1 MKLAY
6 FSPLNPQKSG
16 ISDYSEVLIPHL
28 SRHYDIDLWVNGI
41 TPNNPILRNNK
52 IINYKYNK
60 YWDKLRQYDAVI
72 YNLGNNPYFHAEMY
86 DIFLKHPG
94 LVILHDYVLYFLM
107 TGYYLDLKHDR
118 KQFIKE
124 FYYNYGVDG
133 ISSAKNIM
141 RKQESP
147 LQFRSPELYPLVR
160 RLIENAVGII
170 VHSESTR
177 NLIIQQ
183 GYPESNVVKI
193 NQVNYVTSNNNLKPQ
208 KSLIEMRR
216 KYGIFDGDILIS
228 SFGYVAPTKR
238 NLQIIEV
245 INEIISNHG
254 YPVKYLMVGEG
265 NYIDGLLNDK
275 IMKTGYIPINEFE
288 GLLSCSDIVVNMRN
302 PTMGET
308 SATLLRAMT
317 AGKPCIVT
325 DIAWFSELPDDAVM
339 KISPDVR
346 SEKKELK
353 EKLLLLMRDV
363 SKRNE
368 LGNNAR
374 NYALKYH
381 DPAMIAEDMRDF
393 INISTFM
400 RECNF
405 LNIYSE
411 LNLNY
416 LQEIGLT
423 KERGNLFKL
432 YLEFNSKRIREIG
445 LTD

>member
-28 SRHYDIDLWVNGI
+28 SRHYNIDLWVNGI
-41 TPNNPILRNNK
+41 TPNNPILRNYK
-52 IINYKYNK
+52 IINYKHNK
-60 YWDKLRQYDAVI
+60 YLDKLRQYDAVI

-94 LVILHDYVLYFLM
+94 LVILHDYVLYFLI
-107 TGYYLDLKHDR
+107 TGYYLDLKYDR

-133 ISSAKNIM
+133 ICSVKNIL

-147 LQFRSPELYPLVR
+147 LQFRRPELYPLVR
-160 RLIENAVGII
+160 RLIKNAVGII
-170 VHSESTR
+170 VHSDSTR

-193 NQVNYVTSNNNLKPQ
+193 NQVNYMTSNDAKPQ
-208 KSLIEMRR
+208 KSLLEMRS
-216 KYGIFDGDILIS
+216 KYGISDGDILVS
-228 SFGYVAPTKR
+228 SFGYIAPTKR

-254 YPVKYLMVGEG
+254 YTVKYLMVGEG
-265 NYIDGLLNDK
+265 NYTDGLLNDK

-288 GLLSCSDIVVNMRN
+288 GLLSCSDIVVNLRN

-325 DIAWFSELPDDAVM
+325 DIAWFSELPEGTVM
-339 KISPDVR
+339 KISPDAI
-346 SEKKELK
+346 SEKKELS
-353 EKLLLLMRDV
+353 EKLLLLIRDV

-368 LGNNAR
+368 LGNNAQ
-374 NYALKYH
+374 NYTFKYH
-381 DPAMIAEDMRDF
+381 DPAKIAEEISIF
-393 INISTFM
+393 INY
-400 RECNF
+400 C
-405 LNIYSE
+405 IYLKENNLANMYKE
-411 LNLNY
+411 LNSNRIQEMGLN
-416 LQEIGLT
+416 
-423 KERGNLFKL
+423 KNRGNNLSKL
-432 YLEFNSKRIREIG
+432 YLELNSNRLGEIG
-445 LTD
+445 LND